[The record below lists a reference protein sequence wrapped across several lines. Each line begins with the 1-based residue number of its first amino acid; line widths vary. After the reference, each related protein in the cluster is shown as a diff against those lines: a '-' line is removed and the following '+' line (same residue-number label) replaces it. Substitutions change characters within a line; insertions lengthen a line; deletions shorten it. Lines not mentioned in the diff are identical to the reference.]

1 MTASHVTSRVICK
14 SHQSPLGSITDVR
27 GNLID
32 AAVEQDLIGRIAALP
47 LQRFQFGAFE
57 GNRRAAT
64 GRRPARAVPAVQNK
78 NCENNPMHSRK
89 PFPARGWTTP
99 GNALTDR
106 NKKAARR
113 NRPGPRTCVAKA
125 ATCRSKVP

>member
-1 MTASHVTSRVICK
+1 M
-14 SHQSPLGSITDVR
+14 
-27 GNLID
+27 
-32 AAVEQDLIGRIAALP
+32 IGRIAALP

-57 GNRRAAT
+57 GNRRAAN

-89 PFPARGWTTP
+89 PFPARGWMAP

-106 NKKAARR
+106 DKKAALR
-113 NRPGPRTCVAKA
+113 NRPAGCELALQKRPRADQR
-125 ATCRSKVP
+125 CREFASRPAD